1 MFEWK
6 TPMKQNL
13 ETLYFLSQALTV
25 FSALKKDTVV
35 ENLCKILELLSLKDF
50 DKTVSLFVLK
60 SYSKMCNE
68 LYKNK
73 SSLPDYIY
81 NLIQYNENIFSS
93 SCAKKEKIHTE
104 ILLSAKND
112 IKTLIMLANIKSETI
127 INSIIEKN
135 NKFLLLRNN
144 LPKYS
149 STSLL
154 LDKFDYSKDFF
165 EDLMEFY
172 ATNGVGIFA
181 KNYFFRVGQ
190 NGEII
195 PVVYP
200 DKVRLTD
207 LKLYEAQKQKAQDN
221 LTAFM
226 ENNSYNNALLYG
238 DRGTGKSSCV
248 KALANEFASN
258 GLRLIQLEKKDLCF
272 LGSVMQ
278 KLADNP
284 LKFLIFIDDLTF
296 NEDDDSMGSLKAVL
310 EGSICLQPKNIVIY
324 ATSNRRH
331 IVKETFSAREGDELH
346 REDTIDEL
354 MSLSDRFG
362 LMITYQMPSKD
373 KFIEIV
379 HQIADDKGINV
390 SVEELDKGAER
401 FALLKGYRSPR
412 VAHQYLNLM
421 YGV

>member
-1 MFEWK
+1 
-6 TPMKQNL
+6 MKSNL
-13 ETLYFLSQALTV
+13 ETLYFLSQSLTV
-25 FSALKKDTVV
+25 FSGLKSDIVV
-35 ENLCKILELLSLKDF
+35 ENLCKILELLLLKDL
-50 DKTVSLFVLK
+50 DRTVSLLVLK
-60 SYSKMCNE
+60 SYSKMCTE

-73 SSLPDYIY
+73 SSLPDYIC
-81 NLIQYNENIFSS
+81 NLIRYNENTFSS
-93 SCAKKEKIHTE
+93 LCAKREKIPAE

-112 IKTLIMLANIKSETI
+112 IKTLLMLANIKSETI

-135 NKFLLLRNN
+135 NNIFLLRNN

-149 STSLL
+149 STFSLA
-154 LDKFDYSKDFF
+154 DKISCLENFI

-172 ATNGVGIFA
+172 SENGIGIFA
-181 KNYFFRVGQ
+181 KNYSFRIAQ
-190 NGEII
+190 NGEIL
-195 PVVYP
+195 PVLYP

-221 LTAFM
+221 LTSFM

-248 KALANEFASN
+248 KALANEFASK
-258 GLRLIQLEKKDLCF
+258 GLRIIQLEKKDLCY

-310 EGSICLQPKNIVIY
+310 EGSICLQPKNIIIY

-379 HQIADDKGINV
+379 HQIANDKGINV
-390 SVEELDKGAER
+390 PIEEIDKGAER

-412 VAHQYLNLM
+412 VAHQYLDLM
-421 YGV
+421 YGL